1 MVNLAD
7 GQAFDAGRD
16 SLGLSEC
23 RAAKLL
29 VKDWASRMT
38 NILRFIQVFAL
49 GTWVGSIFYFSAA
62 VAPGAF
68 RALSNPDQAGAVV
81 QFTLGRLHM
90 LGVVAAVLYLFASVA
105 LAQSLKGCVRP
116 AAISVILMLLLT
128 LASQRLVTP
137 KLAALRTQMGSVAAT
152 PADDPLRVEFNRLHK
167 ISVNLEGSVLLIGF
181 AALFLTVRE
190 ITKFSAN

>member
-1 MVNLAD
+1 
-7 GQAFDAGRD
+7 
-16 SLGLSEC
+16 
-23 RAAKLL
+23 
-29 VKDWASRMT
+29 MT

-49 GTWVGSIFYFSAA
+49 GAWVGSIFYFSAA

-68 RALSNPDQAGAVV
+68 RTLSNPDQAGAVV

-105 LAQSLKGCVRP
+105 LAQSFKGLVRP
-116 AAISVILMLLLT
+116 AAMGVVLMLLLT

-137 KLAALRTQMGSVAAT
+137 KLAALRTRMGSVAVT
-152 PADDPLRVEFNRLHK
+152 PVNDPLRVEFNRLHR

-181 AALFLTVRE
+181 AALFLTVRDL
-190 ITKFSAN
+190 TKFSAN

>member
-1 MVNLAD
+1 
-7 GQAFDAGRD
+7 
-16 SLGLSEC
+16 
-23 RAAKLL
+23 
-29 VKDWASRMT
+29 MT
-38 NILRFIQVFAL
+38 SILRFIQIFAL

-68 RALSNPDQAGAVV
+68 RTLSNPDQAGAVV

-90 LGVVAAVLYLFASVA
+90 LGVVAAVFYLFASIA
-105 LAQSLKGCVRP
+105 LAQSLKGLVRP
-116 AAISVILMLLLT
+116 AAIGVVLMLLLT

-137 KLAALRTQMGSVAAT
+137 KLAALRTQMGSVATT
-152 PADDPLRVEFNRLHK
+152 PADDPLRVEFNRLHR

-190 ITKFSAN
+190 MTKLATN